1 MRNEILALQKEMK
14 KHGLTMYLVPT
25 GDEHRSEYVSEYYKF
40 RAYLSGFTGSAGT
53 LLVTED
59 KCLLWTDGRYF
70 VQAAKELENSGIM
83 LMKSG
88 EMDVPTILEYIS
100 SNIKE
105 NDVLGFD
112 GTIVSYIQGKA
123 FHNCVTQRGGKILDI
138 SLADDV
144 WKKRPAIYHGK
155 ISRLDLCYA
164 GCTVQKKLEQVRN
177 AMAEHDATVHVLS
190 TLDDIA
196 WIFNLR
202 GQDIP
207 YNPVFYSYAV
217 ITLDK
222 AILYVK
228 SHTMNEELLKVLSD
242 EGVDIRDYFEFF
254 EDLNRMMQ
262 GERILLDDQRSSY
275 KVCDILIEK
284 NELIFCENP
293 SILFK
298 SIKNDIECRN
308 IRKAHEADGLVMC
321 RFIYWIKTQM
331 LEREIPEDK
340 ILTECDVA
348 DYLDQLRLSMSD
360 CTDLSF
366 DTIAAYGP
374 NAAMC
379 HYSPDRNNPVELK
392 PEGFFLVDCGGQY
405 LTGTTDITRTIALG
419 SLTEQ
424 QKRHYT
430 LVLKGHIR
438 LAMAR
443 FPKGIC
449 GANLDILARGPLW
462 AEGLDFNH
470 GTGHGV
476 GYYLNVHEGPNN
488 IHWNLQRKN
497 SKTVPLQSGML
508 TSNEPGLYLEGE
520 YGIRLENLILTK
532 PITCV
537 GKYTNTADCEEMNC
551 DLDMHTDV
559 SKYAVDDRLLEF
571 ETVTKAP
578 FERDAVIKELLS
590 ADELDWLNA
599 YHKSVYDLYYSQLK
613 EDERI
618 WLQNATAP
626 L

>member
-1 MRNEILALQKEMK
+1 MKKEILALQSEMK
-14 KHGLTMYLVPT
+14 KYGITMYLVPT
-25 GDEHRSEYVSEYYKF
+25 GDEHQSEYVSEYYKF

-53 LLVTED
+53 LLVTGD

-70 VQAAKELENSGIM
+70 VQAAKELENSGII

-88 EMDVPTILEYIS
+88 EKGVPTILEYIS
-100 SNIKE
+100 SKIKE
-105 NDVLGFD
+105 NDVFGFD
-112 GTIVSYIQGKA
+112 GTLVSYIQGRA
-123 FHNCVTQRGGKILDI
+123 FHDCVTQKGGKILDI

-144 WKKRPAIYHGK
+144 WKKRPSIYHGK
-155 ISRLDLCYA
+155 ISRLDLCYT
-164 GCTVQKKLEQVRN
+164 GCTDQKKLEQVRN
-177 AMAEHDATVHVLS
+177 AMAEHDATIHVLS

-202 GQDIP
+202 GHDIP

-217 ITLDK
+217 ITMDR

-228 SHTMNEELLKVLSD
+228 SHTMDEELLDVLSD
-242 EGVDIRDYFEFF
+242 ESVEVRDYFEFF
-254 EDLNRMMQ
+254 EELDKKFQ
-262 GERILLDDQRSSY
+262 GEKILLDDRRSSY
-275 KVCDILIEK
+275 KVCDILMEK
-284 NELIFCENP
+284 NELIFSDNP

-298 SIKNDIECRN
+298 SIKNETECRN

-331 LEREIPEDK
+331 LERDIPEDK
-340 ILTECDVA
+340 ILTECDAA
-348 DYLDQLRLSMSD
+348 DYLDQLRRSMPD
-360 CTDLSF
+360 CSDLSF

-379 HYSPDRNNPVELK
+379 HYSPDRDNPVELK

-419 SLTEQ
+419 PLTEQ
-424 QKRHYT
+424 QKKHYT

-462 AEGLDFNH
+462 GEGLDFNH

-476 GYYLNVHEGPNN
+476 GYYLNVHEEPNN

-497 SKTVPLQSGML
+497 AKTVPLLPGML

-520 YGIRLENLILTK
+520 YGIRLENLTLTRSLIK
-532 PITCV
+532 AEKYDVAAMDEVNNPKSNFQTNESKCV
-537 GKYTNTADCEEMNC
+537 
-551 DLDMHTDV
+551 
-559 SKYAVDDRLLEF
+559 VDDRFLEF

-578 FERDAVIKELLS
+578 FERDAIIKELLS

-599 YHKSVYDLYYSQLK
+599 YHTSVYDLYHSKLN
-613 EDERI
+613 EEERI